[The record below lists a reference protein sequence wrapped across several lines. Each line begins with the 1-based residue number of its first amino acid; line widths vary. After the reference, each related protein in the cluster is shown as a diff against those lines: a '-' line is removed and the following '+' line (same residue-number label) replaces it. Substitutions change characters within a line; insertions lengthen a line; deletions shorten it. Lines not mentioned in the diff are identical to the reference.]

1 MDFSILIFPAFVFLA
16 IVASIFL
23 FWRACRHEL
32 FDSSEAFDLIGVS
45 ILGALI
51 FSRIFDFVF
60 KTDPQTWSIATL
72 IFFNRYGGFD
82 YYGAILGLFA
92 ALFVYLKAK
101 KTHIWEVLDLMA
113 PALVFGQAI
122 VALGAYISFGG
133 QIDIYYFLGYLLIF
147 MIIKRL
153 ASRKRHKGF
162 LVCFWVFGIFLLD
175 MILFKFRVNVHFL
188 GKLPYE
194 FAAPFAFAI
203 LGITVWYV
211 LAKRN
216 PAGDVKNFLALMV
229 LGVFRTKRM
238 ITSTDE
244 SGKFSKSIIFFPY
257 YIAKMIFGFLQILV
271 HEAKLGFL
279 ELLYV
284 FGLRRFLK

>member
-1 MDFSILIFPAFVFLA
+1 MNLLAFVYPAFVFLA
-16 IVASIFL
+16 IVLAIFL

-51 FSRIFDFVF
+51 FSRVFDFVF
-60 KTDPQTWSIATL
+60 KADPETWSLATL

-82 YYGAILGLFA
+82 YYGAVFGVFV
-92 ALFVYLKAK
+92 ALLVYLKGK
-101 KTHIWEVLDLMA
+101 KTDVFSVIDLMA

-122 VALGAYISFGG
+122 VALGAYISFGRR
-133 QIDIYYFLGYLLIF
+133 IDAFYFIGYLLIF
-147 MIIKRL
+147 MVIKRL

-162 LVCFWVFGIFLLD
+162 LVCFWIFSIFLLD
-175 MILFKFRVNVHFL
+175 MILFKFRANVHFL
-188 GKLPYE
+188 GKVSYE
-194 FAAPFAFAI
+194 FAAPFAFAVA
-203 LGITVWYV
+203 GIIVWYV

-216 PAGDVKNFLALMV
+216 PADDIKNFLALIV
-229 LGVFRTKRM
+229 LSAFRTKRM
-238 ITSTDE
+238 ITSADE

-257 YIAKMIFGFLQILV
+257 YILKLVFGFLQMLAR
-271 HEAKLGFL
+271 EAKLGFL

-284 FGLRRFLK
+284 FGLRRFFK